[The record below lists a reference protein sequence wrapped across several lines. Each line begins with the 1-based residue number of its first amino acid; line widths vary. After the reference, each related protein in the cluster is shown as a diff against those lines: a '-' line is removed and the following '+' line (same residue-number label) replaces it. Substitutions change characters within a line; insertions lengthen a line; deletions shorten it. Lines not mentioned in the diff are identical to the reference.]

1 MQQTTQSNPAGAN
14 RQIARA
20 AVVVML
26 TFVLSKLISLASNLI
41 LTRTF
46 GASSAL
52 DAFNAAN
59 RFSDTLFSLVAGGA
73 LASAFIP
80 TFTGLLTRDDRLTA
94 WRLASAIT
102 NLVLVVLAVL
112 GALGAI
118 FAPWVVG
125 NLLVPKFS
133 PDQQALTASLL
144 RIQLLSSI
152 IFGVSGLMMGMLN
165 AHQKFLFPALA
176 PAMYPMGIIFGALV
190 LAPSMGIYGAAW
202 GVVIGA
208 ALHMIVQIPGLLRLP
223 GLRYQL
229 TLGLNN
235 AEVRSVLLLM
245 APRLLGVAVVQLNFW
260 VNIVLSSG
268 HPEGSLTTLGAG
280 FGLMMMPQAAIA
292 QSIAIASLPTFSAQV
307 ARGKPDEMRASLA
320 AILRAILL
328 LSIPATVGLILLR
341 RPLVAFLFQHGEFT
355 AQDTEM
361 VAWALLWYAAGLVG
375 HCIVEVVS
383 RAFYA
388 LHDTSTPVAIGVAA
402 MGLNIAF
409 SFAFSAWF
417 QRMGLMPH
425 GGLALANSLA
435 TGLEAIVLLI
445 LMRRRLDGL
454 EGRSIASAAA
464 AGLLA
469 GAAMAALLGLVLRY
483 GANQPNWLLVAAGI
497 ALGGA
502 SYLALLAALRV
513 PELTRTLSL
522 ALRMIRRR

>member
-1 MQQTTQSNPAGAN
+1 MQQSAQSNPAGAN

-26 TFVLSKLISLASNLI
+26 TFVLSKLISLASTLI
-41 LTRTF
+41 LGRTF

-80 TFTGLLTRDDRLTA
+80 TFTGLLTRDDRPTA

-125 NLLVPKFS
+125 NLLAPKFS
-133 PDQQALTASLL
+133 PEQQALTASLL

-152 IFGVSGLMMGMLN
+152 IFGVSGLVMGMLN
-165 AHQKFLFPALA
+165 AHQVFLYPALA
-176 PAMYPMGIIFGALV
+176 PAMYPLGIIFGALV
-190 LAPSMGIYGAAW
+190 LSPTMGIYGAAW

-208 ALHMIVQIPGLLRLP
+208 ALHMIVQLPGLLRLP

-268 HPEGSLTTLGAG
+268 QPEGSLTTLGLG

-341 RPLVAFLFQHGEFT
+341 RPVVAFLYQHGEFT

-388 LHDTSTPVAIGVAA
+388 LHDTRTPVGVGVAA

-409 SFAFSAWF
+409 SIAFAAWF
-417 QRMGLMPH
+417 TRMGLMPH

-435 TGLEAIVLLI
+435 TALEAAALLV

-454 EGRSIASAAA
+454 HGRSIASAAA
-464 AGLLA
+464 VGIAA
-469 GAAMAALLGLVLRY
+469 GAAMAALLWLLLRF
-483 GANQPNWLLVAAGI
+483 GAGQPNWLLVGAGI

-502 SYLALLAALRV
+502 AYLALLSFMRV
-513 PELTRTLSL
+513 PELTRIFR
-522 ALRMIRRR
+522 AVLRR